1 MKVNDSIVDTRF
13 YLLSR
18 IFSSPPSHTL
28 SRSEG
33 LGLCFLIHLK
43 QTNQLNGGGSRSHI
57 LPIFCPSHIL
67 KSSHHHRHRH
77 QPKSQPVCPFISFGH
92 RAPSCA
98 IWVFVCSSL
107 TPWADSILFSLSYSN
122 VSGHFIAIQSHNPRP
137 RIVERYALSVKSS
150 SERSQNRPDN
160 VDIYYLV
167 VLESKV

>member
-28 SRSEG
+28 SQSEG

-77 QPKSQPVCPFISFGH
+77 QPQSQSVCPFISFGH

-107 TPWADSILFSLSYSN
+107 TPWLILSCSLSLTPTCLGTSLLFNHIIHDHESLRDMLCLSN
-122 VSGHFIAIQSHNPRP
+122 HHQKQAKTDQTT
-137 RIVERYALSVKSS
+137 
-150 SERSQNRPDN
+150 
-160 VDIYYLV
+160 
-167 VLESKV
+167 